1 MNRWKSCSLGFT
13 VAVVVIL
20 AALWGP
26 EWIAARRDERLLNSI
41 TTEASGRSGRISLP
55 HEQQSEAVSF
65 GRCLSSQTLPESELR
80 FLTRVDNEA
89 GNYGEMTGTYAF
101 VENRQ
106 QPGEGQIQEEAVYE
120 ACNREIQTLKEQG
133 ILPGEV
139 KEVSED
145 SYEAVICSAIDVLEP
160 RNNLSVWKIS
170 MSTDVR
176 NADKSNRFL
185 DIYLD
190 ADTGKYL

>member
-1 MNRWKSCSLGFT
+1 
-13 VAVVVIL
+13 
-20 AALWGP
+20 
-26 EWIAARRDERLLNSI
+26 
-41 TTEASGRSGRISLP
+41 
-55 HEQQSEAVSF
+55 
-65 GRCLSSQTLPESELR
+65 
-80 FLTRVDNEA
+80 
-89 GNYGEMTGTYAF
+89 MTGTYAF

-120 ACNREIQTLKEQG
+120 ACNREIQILKEQG
-133 ILPGEV
+133 ILPDEV

-160 RNNLSVWKIS
+160 RNNLSVWKLS
-170 MSTDVR
+170 LSTDVR

-190 ADTGKYL
+190 ADTGKSMNSMSGPDSNGMTSIRMP